1 MKESFSPKESKYCV
15 KCCQDREVGQVSKK
29 GGTGCVWREMGV
41 FLEARKDPGKRRQ
54 NAFLNVQ
61 VLKSSELQT
70 SVSVRTSRLRHPFQ
84 SVTAVG
90 YWRPCLEIAVRGS
103 MAAARYCSFH
113 IASVNVFFPR

>member
-1 MKESFSPKESKYCV
+1 MKESFSPKESKYCA

-54 NAFLNVQ
+54 NAFLNLQ

-70 SVSVRTSRLRHPFQ
+70 SVS
-84 SVTAVG
+84 
-90 YWRPCLEIAVRGS
+90 EDIKIAS
-103 MAAARYCSFH
+103 SLSICYCSGLL
-113 IASVNVFFPR
+113 ASLSGNCC